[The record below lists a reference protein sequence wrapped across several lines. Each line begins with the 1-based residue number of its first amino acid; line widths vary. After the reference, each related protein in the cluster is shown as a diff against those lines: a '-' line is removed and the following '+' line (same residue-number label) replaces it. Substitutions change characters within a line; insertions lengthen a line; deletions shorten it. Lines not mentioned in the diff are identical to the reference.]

1 MGDEQEVKT
10 VESITWTQ
18 SGTATSATKTGQG
31 KTKAGVW
38 DVCVWGGAVG
48 GAGGGTKSEDCI
60 LQNPLPSSRRGPA
73 SAMNNNNNNNKGGG
87 VSRLNSSHIP
97 SS

>member
-1 MGDEQEVKT
+1 MKT

-18 SGTATSATKTGQG
+18 SGTATSATQMGARED
-31 KTKAGVW
+31 KAGVW
-38 DVCVWGGAVG
+38 DVCVCVGPGGG
-48 GAGGGTKSEDCI
+48 GGGGGTKSEDCI
-60 LQNPLPSSRRGPA
+60 LQNPLPSNRRGPA
-73 SAMNNNNNNNKGGG
+73 SAMNSNNNNKGGG

>member
-1 MGDEQEVKT
+1 MKT

-18 SGTATSATKTGQG
+18 SGTATSATQMGAREDKGG
-31 KTKAGVW
+31 GVGC
-38 DVCVWGGAVG
+38 VCVGPG
-48 GAGGGTKSEDCI
+48 GGGTKSEDCI
-60 LQNPLPSSRRGPA
+60 LQNPLPSNRRGPA
-73 SAMNNNNNNNKGGG
+73 SAMNSNNNNNNKGGG